1 MFPPCMGGCITVEA
15 YNQLIQLV
23 SSLYGRVYRYI
34 TDMQNALNRFLPVWE
49 GVSLIDGVLTD
60 QM

>member
-1 MFPPCMGGCITVEA
+1 MGGCIAVEA
-15 YNQLIQLV
+15 YNQLIKLV